1 MKNKVMQVDLLKET
15 ERQMHQILMH
25 QEARDQYADG
35 EGVFARANVADQA
48 VHDGIELYA
57 RLIANGRRSLF
68 ASIYPL
74 AETLLGKKFDALIQ
88 AFRESNKATHYNFN
102 RQAQGLAQFV
112 EANKN
117 IYATRYPF
125 LSERIEYEWL
135 ELQVIEHEGDLPPA
149 SHCAKDHHSPEEYAA
164 LSVQL
169 NPTLIGVDFDY
180 PIQDLIESI
189 QSGEKLPRR
198 FKKSPCH
205 MVFLRDRD
213 DDQRVVQLGP
223 IARGMIARCRAKTDL
238 TVGELLVQVLQDRE
252 LSEHHGSDLENLLSI
267 IDDLSEMQAIFLV

>member
-1 MKNKVMQVDLLKET
+1 MKTKVMQVDLLKET

-25 QEARDQYADG
+25 QGARDQYADG
-35 EGVFARANVADQA
+35 EGVFARANVTDQA

-74 AETLLGKKFDALIQ
+74 AETLLGKKFDTLIQ

-125 LSERIEYEWL
+125 LSELIKYEWL
-135 ELQVIEHEGDLPPA
+135 ELQVMEHEAYLPRE
-149 SHCAKDHHSPEEYAA
+149 SHCAKEHDSPEQYAA
-164 LSVQL
+164 LSVQV
-169 NPTLIGVDFDY
+169 NPTLVGVDFDY
-180 PIQDLIESI
+180 PIQDLVELI
-189 QSGEKLPRR
+189 QSGAKMPRR
-198 FKKSPCH
+198 FKKSSCH
-205 MVFLRDRD
+205 LAFLRDGD

-223 IARGMIARCRAKTDL
+223 IARGMIDRCRAKTDL
-238 TVGELLVQVLQDRE
+238 TVGELLVQVLQDQD
-252 LSEHHGSDLENLLSI
+252 LSEHHCSDLEKLLSI